1 MSNYTNY
8 FLGTKVLKS
17 PGYKMLRRFVPLW
30 QAVGLMPPGREGRLF
45 QPKSRLVVN
54 AAPCLSQHP
63 PSALNRAYWEM
74 LSPYKTKKRRDTSS
88 SLPLFIT
95 GARNQR
101 PPAWTVEVTAIRASS
116 RAQEE
121 QISRF
126 KPRNTSLHREPI
138 SLTVHVDCSCLQD
151 GFGLS
156 PSRSTS
162 LGGVPKWSIKASCLQ
177 KQFRTRAPRT
187 GCETN

>member
-74 LSPYKTKKRRDTSS
+74 LSPYKTKKRHDTSS

-126 KPRNTSLHREPI
+126 KPI

-162 LGGVPKWSIKASCLQ
+162 LGGPKVEHQSVLPPKAV
-177 KQFRTRAPRT
+177 
-187 GCETN
+187 

>member
-1 MSNYTNY
+1 
-8 FLGTKVLKS
+8 
-17 PGYKMLRRFVPLW
+17 MLRRV
-30 QAVGLMPPGREGRLF
+30 
-45 QPKSRLVVN
+45 
-54 AAPCLSQHP
+54 LSQHP

-162 LGGVPKWSIKASCLQ
+162 LGGSQSGASKLLASKSSLGCVHHGQ
-177 KQFRTRAPRT
+177 AVKQTSML
-187 GCETN
+187 